1 MPLTDY
7 VTLGRSGLRVSPFCL
22 GTMTFGD
29 DWGWGCSV
37 EDSRAIMDAYID
49 AGGNFLDTANIY
61 TKGHSEQIIGDH
73 IGKDAARRD
82 RLVIAT
88 KFLGNMYPGDPN
100 GGGAHRKAIVAACEQ
115 SLRRLRAEYIDLYW
129 MHFWDH
135 LTPIDE
141 TMRALDDLVTSGKV
155 RYVGFSDTPAWKC
168 AQAQT
173 LAQFRDYAPIV
184 ALQIEH
190 SLVERTVENELLPMA
205 RELGMGVTP
214 WSPLKGGVLS
224 GKYTR
229 ENKDTIEPGRG
240 EGIRKNLTDR
250 NLDIIDALVRIA
262 GEVGASAAQV
272 ALAWVQGRAGVTS
285 TIIGARTMEQLAD
298 NLGALEVEL
307 SAAQTV
313 ALDEVSGVE
322 PIFPQSFLPF
332 ARSIVRGGTTINGEA
347 TEPWPLAP
355 QSDAERW

>member
-22 GTMTFGD
+22 GTMTFGE
-29 DWGWGCSV
+29 DWGWGSSV
-37 EDSRAIMDAYID
+37 EDSNAIMDAYID

-61 TKGHSEQIIGDH
+61 TNGHSETIIGDH
-73 IGKDAARRD
+73 VGKDAVRRD

-100 GGGAHRKAIVAACEQ
+100 GGGSHRKAIVAACEQ
-115 SLRRLRAEYIDLYW
+115 SLRRLQTEYIDLYW

-135 LTPIDE
+135 LTPIEE
-141 TMRALDDLVTSGKV
+141 TMRALDDLVTSGKI

-173 LAQFRDYAPIV
+173 LAQCRDYAPIV

-229 ENKDTIEPGRG
+229 ANRDTIEPGRG
-240 EGIRKNLTDR
+240 EWVKNNLTDR
-250 NLDIIDALVRIA
+250 NLDILDVLVRIA
-262 GEVGASAAQV
+262 AEVGASAAQV
-272 ALAWVQGRAGVTS
+272 ALAWVQARDGVTS
-285 TIIGARTMEQLAD
+285 TILGARTMEQLTD
-298 NLGALEVEL
+298 NLGALEIEL
-307 SAAQTV
+307 SAGQTA
-313 ALDEVSGVE
+313 ALDEVSE
-322 PIFPQSFLPF
+322 MPAIFPQSFLPF
-332 ARSIVRGGTTINGEA
+332 TRSIVRGGTTVNGEA
-347 TEPWPLAP
+347 TEPWALSP

>member
-29 DWGWGCSV
+29 DWGWGSSV

-61 TKGHSEQIIGDH
+61 TNGHSETIIGDH
-73 IGKDAARRD
+73 VGKDAARRD

-88 KFLGNMYPGDPN
+88 KFLGNIYPGDPN
-100 GGGAHRKAIVAACEQ
+100 GGGSHRKAIVAACEQ
-115 SLRRLRAEYIDLYW
+115 SLRRLQTEYIDLYW

-135 LTPIDE
+135 LTPIEE
-141 TMRALDDLVTSGKV
+141 TMRALDDLVTSGKI

-168 AQAQT
+168 AQAST
-173 LAQFRDYAPIV
+173 LAQFRDYAPVI

-240 EGIRKNLTDR
+240 EWVKNNLTDR
-250 NLDIIDALVRIA
+250 NLDILDVLVRIA
-262 GEVGASAAQV
+262 EEVGASVAQV
-272 ALAWVQGRAGVTS
+272 ALAWVQAREGVTS
-285 TIIGARTMEQLAD
+285 TIIGARTMEQLTD

-307 SAAQTV
+307 SAGQTA
-313 ALDEVSGVE
+313 ALDEVSEV
-322 PIFPQSFLPF
+322 PAIFPQSFLPF